1 MKKTLFIFLMFLFIL
16 QTGFSQTKTRSYTKQ
31 TGEFTDTRDNQ
42 TYKTVTY
49 IDSPSYDTITIMA
62 ENLNFKMDGSYA
74 YENNEQNRE
83 VYGLLYTWEAAT
95 NACPAGW
102 HLPSDKEW
110 SKLIKYLGGKKIAGE
125 GMKSTSGWIN
135 DGNGTGS
142 TEFNALPSG
151 YRYFDKGSFYGI
163 GKDGNWWSA
172 TESVSDRAWYIYLN
186 YGNNEVNKSSNDRK
200 DAFSCRCIKD

>member
-1 MKKTLFIFLMFLFIL
+1 MFLFIL

-31 TGEFTDTRDNQ
+31 LAEFTDSRDNQ
-42 TYKTVTY
+42 TYKIVTY

-62 ENLNFKMDGSYA
+62 ENLNFKMAGSYA
-74 YENNEQNRE
+74 YENNEQNRDM
-83 VYGLLYTWEAAT
+83 YGLLYTWEAAK

-110 SKLIKYLGGKKIAGE
+110 SKLIKYLGGKKVAGE
-125 GMKSTSGWIN
+125 GMKSTTDWNN
-135 DGNGTGS
+135 DGNGTNS
-142 TEFNALPSG
+142 TEFNGQAGG
-151 YRYFDKGSFYGI
+151 YRYAAGSFYGL

-172 TESVSDRAWYIYLN
+172 TESVSDRAWYVSMFN
-186 YGNNEVNKSSNDRK
+186 GNNEVNKSSNDKK